1 MKGLTIRRKFTVTI
15 ATTSMI
21 LIVAILTV
29 AYFVNKKNIT
39 ELCENYMYD
48 MCTSA
53 SDTLYESFYGDAE
66 RNEQNYRLKY
76 ILNNVGI
83 STMKSS
89 ECYLVDTDG
98 TYLYNSDESLIGT
111 TMGDNPLVQEVIDTI
126 NNEGHIT
133 TADVRACVVDGKSV
147 YVGFICTVNDWVLC
161 VQIDKSDMMKPVNT
175 ITLYCVVIG
184 VILLVGCLIIGYAI
198 IRVITK
204 PITQL
209 TSVIDEI
216 SELDMTSECEID
228 ETNDEIGMMVQAV
241 KRMRAKLSNIVGELD
256 GISGVLVSDSNTLYD
271 ISEQVSDASSNNSAT
286 NEELAAS
293 MMQTTEATDSVNENI
308 QTINE
313 SISNIADKIVD
324 GTELTTDIMNKTVQI
339 KENTKEASKNTIDM
353 YGTIRNQ
360 SESAIVRAREVEKI
374 NSLAGQIQ
382 EIADQTNLL
391 SLNASIEA
399 ARAGEAGKGFAVV
412 ADEISKLAAQTTE
425 SSADILSIAKEVN
438 ASVDVLTD
446 NLVKILE
453 FMEQNVIADYNDFI
467 SSSDEYSKATA
478 EIQGFMLHTN
488 EEIMDIKNEIEAIAM
503 SIASISDN
511 ISECSSGVNDIAIK
525 TTNVVEL
532 TSETYE
538 RTTNCKE
545 SAEKLKD
552 ITSRFH

>member
-1 MKGLTIRRKFTVTI
+1 MKGLTIRKKFTLTI
-15 ATTSMI
+15 ASTSVI
-21 LIVAILTV
+21 LIVAILTIS
-29 AYFVNKKNIT
+29 YFVNRRNIT

-53 SDTLYESFYGDAE
+53 SDTLYESFYGDTE

-89 ECYLVDTDG
+89 VCYLVDTDG

-111 TMGDNPLVQEVIDTI
+111 SMGDNPLVQGIIDTI

-133 TADVRACVVDGKSV
+133 VADVKECVVDGKSV
-147 YVGFICTVNDWVLC
+147 YVGYICTVNDWVLC
-161 VQIDKSDMMKPVNT
+161 VQVDKTDMLAPVYT
-175 ITLYCVVIG
+175 ITIYCVVIG
-184 VILLVGCLIIGYAI
+184 AILLVGCLLIGYI
-198 IRVITK
+198 ITRVITK
-204 PITQL
+204 PITEL
-209 TSVIDEI
+209 TGVINDI
-216 SELDMTSECEID
+216 SELDMTSECLIH
-228 ETNDEIGMMVQAV
+228 ETNDEIGTMVQAV

-256 GISGVLVSDSNTLYD
+256 GISGLLVADSNSLYD

-313 SISNIADKIVD
+313 SISNIADKIVT
-324 GTELTTDIMNKTVQI
+324 GTDLTTEIMNKTVQI
-339 KENTKEASKNTIDM
+339 KENTREASQNTINM
-353 YGTIRNQ
+353 YGSIRDQ

-467 SSSDEYSKATA
+467 NSSDEYSQATS

-488 EEIMDIKNEIEAIAM
+488 EEIMDIKNEIEAIAT

-511 ISECSSGVNDIAIK
+511 ISECSSGVNDIAAK